1 MTVYFLNPKPKTDP
15 SVHPPSPDTIAKA
28 DLQGKHM
35 VEWFLT
41 DESLWKEQLGFAAL
55 PKIIH
60 TNSPS
65 TDTTNYHFA
74 LYGGTKCSKR
84 CYGSVGLVFVDG
96 KPTHKYQGAVYEE
109 GSQDPF
115 AQLPHTTEDGT

>member
-74 LYGGTKCSKR
+74 LYGGTKRSPNL
-84 CYGSVGLVFVDG
+84 Y
-96 KPTHKYQGAVYEE
+96 
-109 GSQDPF
+109 
-115 AQLPHTTEDGT
+115 